1 MVWITTSSQSNSPD
15 NYLGGIF
22 GGPDPKAPAP
32 LKRSTVSLTWPYAEI
47 DKHPIR
53 HGVYV
58 SYWNFSSG
66 GKGIHTSS
74 TSIHFSRGSEVPY
87 MNLFQG
93 STINLV
99 PDNATLIK
107 QIVTDVYIDW
117 YATFEGDLGWKE
129 EKF

>member
-1 MVWITTSSQSNSPD
+1 
-15 NYLGGIF
+15 
-22 GGPDPKAPAP
+22 
-32 LKRSTVSLTWPYAEI
+32 
-47 DKHPIR
+47 
-53 HGVYV
+53 
-58 SYWNFSSG
+58 
-66 GKGIHTSS
+66 
-74 TSIHFSRGSEVPY
+74 